1 MNKRFSTLLAAA
13 LVAGSMSVSAQL
25 VTVGSAAAGNSNSGA
40 NDATFV
46 PGKYYYLKAIEGGV
60 TTGAAEFLAY
70 LKGQVTTDS
79 LAVVDDAALTTAE
92 ATDRALWKVVEV
104 KNPATGELSHWTF
117 ENKHTGT
124 LLAEGSVNAFKWID
138 GVPVDGSGIANA
150 VVATELTSLQG
161 LDLAKGEYYEF
172 REVITLLEKS
182 ELKPTNN
189 AGWAAYQVLSG
200 KKVSRS
206 LQLVKFD
213 KNDNVVGAW
222 DNAATV
228 AADKAFTGYVAADDA
243 NQAVVTVVNAGKK
256 LTFNAGTKFVFDDA
270 YSTMASNE
278 ALQIQ
283 PMVPGFV
290 VTVDK
295 DNFAGLINPKKFT
308 SFKFTGLESTG
319 TNVLATNEF
328 EYVELDVAG
337 YSDATNVGTNQNS
350 TKITVLRAK
359 AKDTKG
365 RAQYLRVDTA
375 KFAGGDY
382 FKLKLDT
389 MTTNAAGKLV
399 AAPKAVMHSY
409 AFGIAYDYAADSVS
423 IYPLFTLDKASAT
436 ENWSDSATVTITANT
451 AAGNVVA
458 IKQFST
464 AKELTVVPVAEV
476 SETAKYTFGDIT
488 PGGGVASFED
498 GASYYV
504 LRSNKAENV
513 ANGKFFTNSFY
524 GEAQYADSAYYL
536 PATQW
541 TVKEVATGKYTIKN
555 RETGEGLTSGLA
567 TGEILYTAENNTVAL
582 NATDT
587 VTFIK
592 VPAQANDKHLGY
604 LNLEEKDYRN
614 NAYSISFTDYNDITT
629 YVNTED
635 SVLKA
640 SEESVYFKLSL
651 VDGGEKGF
659 GADTLARSAYYI
671 SDREGKKFIAY
682 NDAKTGYKLSE
693 TAEPVK
699 FLFRNVDADTYALI
713 DSVANLTDSKELI
726 IDIKSGAVRAVEV
739 GSAVAN
745 NSFDILVEPAPE
757 YVLDAKG
764 HYNIANL
771 RGDMLAADAKGF
783 GMFRKEGELKSA
795 YGKDDFALYVDTAK
809 IDEIEPSYFI
819 LSGAKA
825 GEGSELE
832 GNFLRVM
839 QDSVDAKV
847 EGYKAANGMTR
858 LAFVPAKRFATSDS
872 LLVNFQKET
881 FTKEDSVGYKDKQ
894 AGIGQFHFKFQY
906 TNNEGEYLV
915 ENEAG
920 YLASYNDVLCLATSK
935 DAAQAIR
942 LTATEAPTANEGVE
956 VSGVTVI
963 AGNGQVTVAGAA
975 GKKVVISNILGQV
988 VVNTVITSD
997 NAVVAAPQGVV
1008 VVAVEGEEAVKA
1020 IVK

>member
-1 MNKRFSTLLAAA
+1 M
-13 LVAGSMSVSAQL
+13 
-25 VTVGSAAAGNSNSGA
+25 
-40 NDATFV
+40 
-46 PGKYYYLKAIEGGV
+46 
-60 TTGAAEFLAY
+60 
-70 LKGQVTTDS
+70 
-79 LAVVDDAALTTAE
+79 
-92 ATDRALWKVVEV
+92 
-104 KNPATGELSHWTF
+104 
-117 ENKHTGT
+117 
-124 LLAEGSVNAFKWID
+124 
-138 GVPVDGSGIANA
+138 
-150 VVATELTSLQG
+150 
-161 LDLAKGEYYEF
+161 
-172 REVITLLEKS
+172 
-182 ELKPTNN
+182 
-189 AGWAAYQVLSG
+189 
-200 KKVSRS
+200 
-206 LQLVKFD
+206 
-213 KNDNVVGAW
+213 
-222 DNAATV
+222 
-228 AADKAFTGYVAADDA
+228 
-243 NQAVVTVVNAGKK
+243 
-256 LTFNAGTKFVFDDA
+256 
-270 YSTMASNE
+270 
-278 ALQIQ
+278 
-283 PMVPGFV
+283 
-290 VTVDK
+290 
-295 DNFAGLINPKKFT
+295 
-308 SFKFTGLESTG
+308 
-319 TNVLATNEF
+319 ATNEF

-337 YSDATNVGTNQNS
+337 YSNITNVGTNQNN

-464 AKELTVVPVAEV
+464 AKELTVVTVAEV

-997 NAVVAAPQGVV
+997 SAVVAAPQGVV

>member
-1 MNKRFSTLLAAA
+1 MIMNKRFSTLMAGVLLAGGLSAN
-13 LVAGSMSVSAQL
+13 AQL
-25 VTVGSAAAGNSNSGA
+25 VGTTAAPNGDDFVSGN
-40 NDATFV
+40 
-46 PGKYYYLKAIEGGV
+46 YYYLKGAKAGTMAGGDEYV
-60 TTGAAEFLAY
+60 AY
-70 LKGQVTTDS
+70 LKGTTKADS
-79 LAVVDDAALTTAE
+79 LGVVTLTDLETAE

-117 ENKHTGT
+117 ENKYTKT
-124 LLAEGSVNAFKWID
+124 VLAGGDVNSFAWYTIT
-138 GVPVDGSGIANA
+138 PSGASSMA
-150 VVATELTSLQG
+150 AEALTSVQG
-161 LDLAKGEYYEF
+161 LDLSKGEKYVF
-172 REVITLLEKS
+172 RKVITLDEKVEIEKAAGQS
-182 ELKPTNN
+182 LFLYELLT
-189 AGWAAYQVLSG
+189 
-200 KKVSRS
+200 KKNSAS
-206 LQLVKFD
+206 LQLVKVD
-213 KNDNVVGAW
+213 ATTGAVIGAW
-222 DNAATV
+222 DPSTTI
-228 AADKAFTGYVAADDA
+228 AADKSYSGYIESSSDA
-243 NQAVVTVVNAGKK
+243 NVQIGSFTAKK
-256 LTFNAGTKFVFDDA
+256 KMTFNVGTKIVLKTTTTGKSNDALTLVPMEPDFD
-270 YSTMASNE
+270 
-278 ALQIQ
+278 
-283 PMVPGFV
+283 
-290 VTVDK
+290 VTVD
-295 DNFAGLINPKKFT
+295 DANFAGLINPKKFT

-337 YSDATNVGTNQNS
+337 YSNITNVGTNQNN

-451 AAGNVVA
+451 AGGNVVA

-997 NAVVAAPQGVV
+997 SAVVAAPQGVV